1 MDTETLQRCTHL
13 FFTTREEEGA
23 GVGLTQVR
31 RAARD
36 AGGRIAI
43 TSQPGT
49 GTRACVFLPVQE
61 TEPPT
66 LRLVD
71 DAEPE
76 MTSDPARIL
85 CIDDDAAVLGLLQT
99 VFERDG
105 HQVSTVTGG
114 QAGVEAFVEGVQT
127 NRPYD
132 LVITD
137 LRMPD
142 LHGFGVIRAIRAT
155 DTEVPILML
164 TAWMQQLPEDLADLD
179 GLRVHSK
186 PFDVLRVRLEIQDML
201 QAATTGG

>member
-1 MDTETLQRCTHL
+1 
-13 FFTTREEEGA
+13 
-23 GVGLTQVR
+23 
-31 RAARD
+31 
-36 AGGRIAI
+36 
-43 TSQPGT
+43 
-49 GTRACVFLPVQE
+49 VQE